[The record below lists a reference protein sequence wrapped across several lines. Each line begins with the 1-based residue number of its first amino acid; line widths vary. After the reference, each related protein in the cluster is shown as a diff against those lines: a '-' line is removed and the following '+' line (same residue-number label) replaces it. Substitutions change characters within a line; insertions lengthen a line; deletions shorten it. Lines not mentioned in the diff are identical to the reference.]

1 MAAVSAESTVEE
13 VKLRGAAITDE
24 VLTRFSE
31 PEYLA
36 FAESPDVSE
45 DASNV
50 SPAMAD
56 PIQRKEHEA
65 AMETPRGVQQRPCR
79 PAATLALR
87 IQLRAASL
95 DVISRLAFETGPE
108 LGQLETPLN
117 ARRPLRSVL
126 LKQLAE
132 LVSKPNQ
139 RGVFKIEL
147 RCASADLGRQRQ
159 VLQEFVP
166 LGAAPS
172 DSPGNALAG
181 IPGEPAACS
190 RRISVKDNE
199 GQFLDWDQA
208 PLDLSTGQIAE
219 RSNARG

>member
-1 MAAVSAESTVEE
+1 MATAPAESTVEE

-95 DVISRLAFETGPE
+95 DVIGRLAFETGPE
-108 LGQLETPLN
+108 FGQLETSLN
-117 ARRPLRSVL
+117 GRQPLRSVL
-126 LKQLAE
+126 LKKPVE
-132 LVSKPNQ
+132 LVSEFNQ
-139 RGVFKIEL
+139 RGVFKLEL
-147 RCASADLGRQRQ
+147 RGGSADPGRQRQ
-159 VLQEFVP
+159 VLQELAS

-181 IPGEPAACS
+181 IPGQPAA
-190 RRISVKDNE
+190 
-199 GQFLDWDQA
+199 
-208 PLDLSTGQIAE
+208 
-219 RSNARG
+219 